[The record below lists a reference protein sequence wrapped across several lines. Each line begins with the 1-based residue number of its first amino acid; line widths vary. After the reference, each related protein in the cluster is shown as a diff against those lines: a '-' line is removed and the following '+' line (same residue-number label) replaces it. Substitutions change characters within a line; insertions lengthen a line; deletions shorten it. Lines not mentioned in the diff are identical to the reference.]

1 MKAIVCRN
9 FAPISHLEWAE
20 VPLPVPQ
27 HGEVRVTLRAA
38 ALNFLDTLIVQ
49 GRYQFKPPLP
59 FIPGAEMAGV
69 VSAVAEGD
77 EAHKVGDAVI
87 VRSRYGC
94 LAQEVVAD
102 LANVVPIETPQD
114 WSAVAA
120 LSLAYT
126 TAYHA
131 LVHRGGVRPDETVLV
146 LGAAG
151 GVGIAAIQV
160 AKALGAKVIA
170 ACSGVQR
177 AAACRRA
184 GADATVDYAR
194 GDLRAQLRAMT
205 ADVGVQVVV
214 DAVGGEHADPA
225 LRSLSK
231 QGRYLIVGFAA
242 GTIPRL
248 AANLLLLKGASAIG
262 VNADFAREDRCL
274 YLQTMDTLLSWLK
287 QGTITP
293 LIGAT
298 FALER
303 SVEAMERLANREFT
317 GKVVIVP

>member
-1 MKAIVCRN
+1 MKAIVCRK
-9 FAPISHLEWAE
+9 FAPISHLEWTE
-20 VPLPVPQ
+20 VSLPVPQ
-27 HGEVRVTLRAA
+27 RGQVRVTLHAA
-38 ALNFLDTLIVQ
+38 ALNFMDTLIVQ

-69 VSAVAEGD
+69 VSAVADGD
-77 EAHKVGDAVI
+77 EEYKVGDAVI

-114 WSAVAA
+114 WGAAAA

-131 LVHRGGVRPDETVLV
+131 LVHRGNVRPDETVLV

-151 GVGIAAIQV
+151 GVGTAAIQV
-160 AKALGAKVIA
+160 AKALGAHVIA
-170 ACSGVQR
+170 ACSGSER
-177 AAACRRA
+177 AAVCRRA
-184 GADATVDYAR
+184 GADSTVDYEC
-194 GDLRAQLRAMT
+194 GDLRSQLHAMT
-205 ADVGVQVVV
+205 AGAGVQVVV
-214 DAVGGEHADPA
+214 DVVGGEHADAA

-262 VNADFAREDRCL
+262 VNADFAREDRSL
-274 YLQTMDTLLSWLK
+274 YLQTMGTLLGWLK
-287 QGTITP
+287 QGKITP

-303 SVEAMERLANREFT
+303 SIEAMERLARREFT
-317 GKVVIVP
+317 GKVVILP